1 MKWQEIVDKLTLQ
14 YNRGIIT
21 EEEYYSSLETVADLI
36 IEEADK

>member
-21 EEEYYSSLETVADLI
+21 EEEYHTSLEAVADMI
-36 IEEADK
+36 IKEADK